1 MSKTEKTL
9 LIIAVILIITTS
21 GIIYFKPFEAQKKS
35 WLKSFV
41 SKDKSTTN
49 DDIQDLNKFLSTGKA
64 KDVDTIFHYA
74 RKKGMKAV
82 DVMTAINNIEQT
94 GKISG

>member
-9 LIIAVILIITTS
+9 LIIVVIFIITAS
-21 GIIYFKPFEAQKKS
+21 GIVYFKPFEAQKKA
-35 WLKSFV
+35 WLRSFI
-41 SKDKSTTN
+41 SKDKSSTN

-64 KDVDTIFHYA
+64 KDIDTIFHYA
-74 RKKGMKAV
+74 RKKGMKGV